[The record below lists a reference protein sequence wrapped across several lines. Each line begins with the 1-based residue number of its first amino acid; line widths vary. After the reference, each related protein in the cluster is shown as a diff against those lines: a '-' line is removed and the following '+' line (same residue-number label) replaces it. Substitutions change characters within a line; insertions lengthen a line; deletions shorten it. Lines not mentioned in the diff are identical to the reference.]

1 MSRSV
6 TLRQISIKTQTIG
19 YGQRQKRG
27 NPRKEYCSLP
37 RIELDEASLKV
48 PSCPLHLCAQNNV
61 SQHLLTFAVAAT
73 DMIICTLPQK
83 QSVIFG
89 TANKSIVEL

>member
-1 MSRSV
+1 MV
-6 TLRQISIKTQTIG
+6 KG
-19 YGQRQKRG
+19 KREEI
-27 NPRKEYCSLP
+27 RKRNTVVSL